1 MRSIFST
8 LLAAAALFAPV
19 ATHAQA
25 RLSFSGGDDTPLT
38 ITLETP
44 LLFEL
49 QGTKPDDMGFSF
61 LFRNVFGENYSV
73 LSGVTG
79 NMEFSVNGGDSYSI
93 NEVLFWD
100 FWGSDMGDDLALINT
115 DAADGIIPGLVFNFG
130 DVVELTAATI
140 TTVEPLSLLS
150 TPVDGIY
157 DVFLIDSGG
166 WLVIPANITAVPE
179 PSTYALMAGGL
190 VLAGAMIRR
199 RKHGKLVQDTKP

>member
-1 MRSIFST
+1 MRFILSAF
-8 LLAAAALFAPV
+8 LAAAALFAPV

-61 LFRNVFGENYSV
+61 LFRNVFEENYSV

-79 NMEFSVNGGDSYSI
+79 NMEFSVNGGDPYSI
-93 NEVLFWD
+93 TSVLFWNY
-100 FWGSDMGDDLALINT
+100 WGGMGNDLALVNT
-115 DAADGIIPGLVFNFG
+115 DAADGMIPGLVFNIG
-130 DVVELTAATI
+130 DILELTAATI
-140 TTVEPLSLLS
+140 TTVEPQSLLS

-157 DVFLIDSGG
+157 DVFLIDSGD

-179 PSTYALMAGGL
+179 PSTYTLMAGGL

-199 RKHGKLVQDTKP
+199 RKHGMVVQDTKP